1 MTDIWKRRLDAA
13 RFITQYGDDEI
24 RQHVKDNTD
33 EDWMIRR
40 VAENDMT
47 DGGRLNHGAPCEIGT
62 PISRLE
68 ALEKAEE
75 IMHTAEEERMSPEQA
90 EDILRT
96 TGGYRPTLR
105 DLLFLPKTS
114 PKVRAFWEEYDNIKE
129 KRESKTRYVP
139 FVWYTDEPPRV
150 DGLLVCADEG
160 NWKQN
165 LRWDEKEKSW
175 YLKGPKVS
183 FKTTFGIW
191 KSWKRWMIIE
201 E

>member
-13 RFITQYGDDEI
+13 RFIIQYGDDEI

-40 VAENDMT
+40 VAENDMP
-47 DGGRLNHGAPCEIGT
+47 DSGKLNHGAPGETGT
-62 PISRLE
+62 LISRLE

-96 TGGYRPTLR
+96 PGGYRPTLR

-150 DGLLVCADEG
+150 DGLLVCVDEG
-160 NWKQN
+160 DCKRNVRWSEESDCWFIEAPEMSRRVLYN
-165 LRWDEKEKSW
+165 LQ
-175 YLKGPKVS
+175 
-183 FKTTFGIW
+183 
-191 KSWKRWMIIE
+191 SWKRWMIIE

>member
-40 VAENDMT
+40 VAENDMP
-47 DGGRLNHGAPCEIGT
+47 DSGKLNHGAPGETGT
-62 PISRLE
+62 LISRLE

-75 IMHTAEEERMSPEQA
+75 IMRTAEEERRS
-90 EDILRT
+90 ILDH
-96 TGGYRPTLR
+96 P
-105 DLLFLPKTS
+105 LPFT
-114 PKVRAFWEEYDNIKE
+114 
-129 KRESKTRYVP
+129 
-139 FVWYTDEPPRV
+139 WYTKEPPCV

-160 NWKQN
+160 NYKRT
-165 LRWDEKEKSW
+165 LRWYEERDSW
-175 YLKGPKVS
+175 CFEGPTVS
-183 FKTTFGIW
+183 FKIDFHIW
-191 KSWKRWMIIE
+191 QSWKRWMIIE